1 MAAQRISAATR
12 GHDLHFGIVVGQ
24 HRRDWREIVEL
35 FQWADESGW
44 DSAWGFDHF
53 FSLNDDE
60 MDPCLEGWTLLGALA
75 AVTSHVQVGLM
86 VTGITHRHP
95 LVLFKQAVTVD
106 HVSGGRCILGV
117 GAAWNERE
125 HRAYG
130 IPFLPPRERVEMF
143 GEAME
148 MVRLL
153 ESQERTTFEGKHY
166 SLENA
171 PFEPK
176 PVNDHMPILVG
187 STGKRMMRH
196 VARYADIWDGG
207 GTPEQFVSRGARLDE
222 LCRDIGRNPS
232 EIRWAYQHAPAG
244 LSSIDAFSD
253 HVRAYAGI
261 GVSTFLIDVPRG
273 SPSPVLR
280 EIANSVIPDLRAS
293 HSSDVGCG

>member
-1 MAAQRISAATR
+1 
-12 GHDLHFGIVVGQ
+12 
-24 HRRDWREIVEL
+24 
-35 FQWADESGW
+35 
-44 DSAWGFDHF
+44 
-53 FSLNDDE
+53 
-60 MDPCLEGWTLLGALA
+60 
-75 AVTSHVQVGLM
+75 
-86 VTGITHRHP
+86 
-95 LVLFKQAVTVD
+95 
-106 HVSGGRCILGV
+106 
-117 GAAWNERE
+117 
-125 HRAYG
+125 
-130 IPFLPPRERVEMF
+130 MF